1 MQGHLI
7 YARANLPPASMRLVE
22 LLKSRGGFEAAKVAM
37 SHTPGMGTGVVA
49 TETIEP
55 GEVVL
60 SIDKSLWGAFSEQA
74 AYAQAVTAAPQFVQ
88 HVSETVKQ
96 IEGSKTSSLAERS
109 NFEASIILAVQLLL
123 KLGDER
129 SPEHAYYEFVAQ
141 SLPFDSLPAFWSDK
155 QLESLEG
162 TFALDRIQKRG
173 EFVDMAHEL
182 VFGSGQSGAPPI
194 TLQQFKWA
202 LSAVLS
208 RALSGSPGEDIPFTF
223 IPFFD
228 CLNHHPFKRLKQCEH
243 HYDHATS
250 RWVVTARRPYEPG
263 EQLMISYGQ
272 HGECSHPK
280 RVCQQQQ
287 NSHVL
292 LSILC
297 CLPPTPPHPPRPRP
311 AGNRELRRQYGFVID
326 GVDSE
331 TGLSN
336 SNDAV
341 DLLVRWPELGES
353 DPLLQVRDAGRVVDC
368 AVVGCAVVGHAH

>member
-1 MQGHLI
+1 M
-7 YARANLPPASMRLVE
+7 
-22 LLKSRGGFEAAKVAM
+22 LKSRGGFEAEKVAM

-74 AYAQAVTAAPQFVQ
+74 AYAQAATAAPQFVE
-88 HVSETVKQ
+88 HISDVASQ
-96 IEGSKTSSLAERS
+96 IEGSKSSPAEQRS
-109 NFEASIILAVQLLL
+109 NFEASVILAVQLLL

-141 SLPFDSLPAFWSDK
+141 SLPFDSLPAFWNDK

-162 TFALDRIQKRG
+162 SFALNRIHKRG
-173 EFVDMAHEL
+173 EFVDMAHKM
-182 VFGSGQSGAPPI
+182 VFGSGQGGAPPI

-208 RALSGSPGEDIPFTF
+208 RALSGSPGEGIPFTF

-243 HYDHATS
+243 HYDHATGK
-250 RWVVTARRPYEPG
+250 WIVTARRPYEPG

-272 HGECSHPK
+272 HGEQLHAK
-280 RVCQQQQ
+280 RISRVSYASYC
-287 NSHVL
+287 L
-292 LSILC
+292 LALLLLAHASC
-297 CLPPTPPHPPRPRP
+297 CLLT
-311 AGNRELRRQYGFVID
+311 
-326 GVDSE
+326 
-331 TGLSN
+331 
-336 SNDAV
+336 
-341 DLLVRWPELGES
+341 LVAACSR
-353 DPLLQVRDAGRVVDC
+353 
-368 AVVGCAVVGHAH
+368 